1 MSVRV
6 LVPDWQNSGPH
17 ALSFIRRR
25 VNTMGMADNDI
36 GMILD
41 VTPGDH
47 EGFERR
53 LLEGMGHHVEVCHGP
68 DAHADCP
75 LIEQGTCQLVE
86 EAHGVVFKLDL
97 DREYHR
103 RILDMYKRTVSD
115 DTPIAVSVQ
124 PGQDVTYRELLEGLY
139 VWSHTPTAA
148 DLDGFAALVEAA
160 DKMRRGPTDA
170 VARKRMSTR
179 P

>member
-1 MSVRV
+1 
-6 LVPDWQNSGPH
+6 
-17 ALSFIRRR
+17 
-25 VNTMGMADNDI
+25 MADNDI

-68 DAHADCP
+68 GAHADCP
-75 LIEQGTCQLVE
+75 LIEHGTCQLVN

-103 RILDMYKRTVSD
+103 RILEKYKHTVPDDM
-115 DTPIAVSVQ
+115 PIAVSLQ
-124 PGQDVTYRELLEGLY
+124 PGQEATYGELLEGLY
-139 VWSHTPTAA
+139 VWNHTPSVT
-148 DLDGFAALVEAA
+148 DLDGFASLVEAA
-160 DKMRRGPTDA
+160 DK
-170 VARKRMSTR
+170 TR
-179 P
+179 PVPID